1 MAPFGVTVRYCV
13 GEADGSRTCF
23 FHGLFHQRSEA
34 AVLDRLR
41 ELHRFAARIE
51 VVEVRWRDAPA
62 AAGSAPRPALR
73 EGTAARAVDPAC

>member
-1 MAPFGVTVRYCV
+1 MAPFGVTVRYRV
-13 GEADGSRTCF
+13 GEADGSRICF

-62 AAGSAPRPALR
+62 AGSAPRLALR
-73 EGTAARAVDPAC
+73 DRTAARAVDPAC

>member
-1 MAPFGVTVRYCV
+1 MAPFGVTVRYRV
-13 GEADGSRTCF
+13 GEAAGSRICF

-51 VVEVRWRDAPA
+51 VVADPGARGQAAMDDRFGPGLVRIVPKLVPA
-62 AAGSAPRPALR
+62 
-73 EGTAARAVDPAC
+73 E